1 MEKLAISIPEA
12 AKVLGVSRTRMYQL
26 AKSAGFPTVNVGKRI
41 LISVKGLE
49 RWVDEQTRK
58 S

>member
-49 RWVDEQTRK
+49 RWVDEQARK

>member
-26 AKSAGFPTVNVGKRI
+26 AKSTGFPTVNVGKRI

>member
-12 AKVLGVSRTRMYQL
+12 AKMLGVSRTFMYQL
-26 AKSAGFPTVNVGKRI
+26 AKSSGFPAVNVGNRV

-49 RWVDEQTRK
+49 RWVDEQARK